1 MPDTPKT
8 PGRGEHARLPPRR
21 FATTRWS
28 VVLAAGT
35 ADARSADALASL
47 CETYWH
53 PVYSFI
59 RRQGYSADDGADL
72 TQAFFARVLEKND
85 FQAADPARGRFRAF
99 LCTAVRHFLSNER
112 DRVRTLKRGGQQ
124 PHVSLD
130 VESAEGKYQLDP
142 RDDLTPEKL
151 FDRQWA
157 LTLLDR
163 VLSRVA
169 EDYQR
174 SRNADLF
181 AHLKGSLTGDGTT
194 LPYADIG
201 QKLGMSEGAVKVA
214 AHRLR
219 RQFRDLLIDEIAQ
232 TVAEPADVDA
242 EIAYLLN
249 AVRL

>member
-1 MPDTPKT
+1 MHEPPNEAS
-8 PGRGEHARLPPRR
+8 PRRRGGR

-35 ADARSADALASL
+35 ETSARSSEALAHL
-47 CETYWH
+47 CDTYWH
-53 PVYSFI
+53 PVYAFI

-72 TQAFFARVLEKND
+72 TQAFFALVLEKNY
-85 FQAADPARGRFRAF
+85 FHAADPTRGRFRAF

-112 DRVRTLKRGGQQ
+112 DRARTLKRGGQQ
-124 PHVSLD
+124 PHVGF
-130 VESAEGKYQLDP
+130 EIETAEGKYQLDP

-163 VLSRVA
+163 VLGRLA
-169 EDYQR
+169 GEFTR
-174 SRNADLF
+174 SGKTDLF
-181 AHLKGSLTGDGTT
+181 AHLKGSLTGEGAT
-194 LPYADIG
+194 LPYAEIASA
-201 QKLGMSEGAVKVA
+201 LGMSEGAVKVA

-219 RQFRDLLIDEIAQ
+219 RQFRDILIDEISQ
-232 TVAEPADVDA
+232 TVSEPAEVDA